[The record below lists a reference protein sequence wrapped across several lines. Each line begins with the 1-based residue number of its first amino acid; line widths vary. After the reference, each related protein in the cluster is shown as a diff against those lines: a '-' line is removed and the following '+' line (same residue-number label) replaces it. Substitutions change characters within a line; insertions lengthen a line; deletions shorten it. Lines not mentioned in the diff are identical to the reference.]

1 VGKAI
6 EQVSFIKGRL
16 RRLEGRMQGG
26 RYRECGLTSDEPG
39 RIVLI
44 DDGTPAEGFPDD
56 PEERCSRCGRY
67 LWCVIRFVYDDAEGG
82 GAKL

>member
-1 VGKAI
+1 M
-6 EQVSFIKGRL
+6 SFIEGRL

-26 RYRECGLTSDEPG
+26 RCPECGLTPHGPG

-56 PEERCSRCGRY
+56 PAERCERCGRFLY
-67 LWCVIRFVYDDAEGG
+67 TVIRLVYDEEGE
-82 GAKL
+82 GA